1 MRLWKRLDERY
12 GDRALWQ
19 FIKFNLVSLSITLLQ
34 LLLANLLP
42 LLFDGVTAKLPTLLR
57 PVFDPERLFE
67 GESIYVQDGVVT
79 WGYVLPFFLSNY
91 LANLYGYFMNM
102 KTTFRGVGRRGGLVA
117 YLVILT
123 GLILFTTWLQ
133 GFIAAKLMGGALA
146 SLARTIAALCA
157 GLVQMA
163 VLFPLEK
170 FVLFRKGE
178 EPGAAEGH
186 ERSKT
191 DEKTN

>member
-1 MRLWKRLDERY
+1 MRSWKRLDERY

-42 LLFDGVTAKLPTLLR
+42 LLFDGVSAKLPTLLR

-178 EPGAAEGH
+178 ESGAAEGH